1 MTGESPTVTGK
12 APTVS
17 GPFVGVSA
25 VLVRDGAVL
34 VGRRIGSHGGGTWA
48 FPGGEPDPGEHPRD
62 TVARELLEETGLV
75 ARSIQ
80 PLAWTSDVIADSGRH
95 FITLHH
101 LVVADGRPAVL
112 EPDKVESWEWHSWA
126 ALPEPVFAPAVSL
139 LASGWRPE

>member
-1 MTGESPTVTGK
+1 VTGN
-12 APTVS
+12 PPVT

-25 VLVRDGAVL
+25 VIVRDRAVL
-34 VGRRIGSHGGGTWA
+34 VGRRISDHGNGMWA
-48 FPGGEPDPGEHPRD
+48 FPGGKPDPGEHPRD

-75 ARSIQ
+75 ARAIE

-101 LVVADGRPAVL
+101 LVEADGEAAVL
-112 EPDKVESWEWHSWA
+112 EPDKVVSWEWHPWD

-139 LASGWRPE
+139 MASAWRPD

>member
-1 MTGESPTVTGK
+1 MTQPDPTVT
-12 APTVS
+12 

-25 VLVRDGAVL
+25 VVVRDGAVL

-48 FPGGEPDPGEHPRD
+48 FPGGKPDPGEHPRD
-62 TVARELLEETGLV
+62 TAARELLEETGLV

-80 PLAWTSDVIADSGRH
+80 PLAWTSDVISDSGRH

-101 LVVADGRPAVL
+101 LVEADGHAVVR
-112 EPDKVESWEWHSWA
+112 EPDKVEGWEWHGWD

-139 LASGWRPE
+139 RASGWRPG